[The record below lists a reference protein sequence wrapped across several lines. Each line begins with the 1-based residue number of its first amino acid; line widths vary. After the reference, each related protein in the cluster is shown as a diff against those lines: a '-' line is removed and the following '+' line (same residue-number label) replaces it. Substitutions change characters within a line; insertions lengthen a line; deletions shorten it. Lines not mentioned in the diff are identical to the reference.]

1 MDPGGT
7 TPAGSGGEHVFHYSP
22 DDDDQPAIAIAK
34 AVSWV
39 KDVDVCDL
47 EPLHGAVD
55 TEELDAL
62 FGNQSAGREFYR
74 SSNDRATANPTV
86 TFRYEGCRVVV
97 TSDEIRV
104 SRG

>member
-1 MDPGGT
+1 MDTGGT
-7 TPAGSGGEHVFHYSP
+7 TPAGSGEEHVFHYSSA
-22 DDDDQPAIAIAK
+22 DDDQPAIAIAK

-47 EPLHGAVD
+47 EPLHDAVD

-62 FGNQSAGREFYR
+62 FVDQPAGREFYR
-74 SSNDRATANPTV
+74 SSNDRATANATV
-86 TFRYEGCRVVV
+86 TFRYEGCSVVV

-104 SRG
+104 SGG

>member
-1 MDPGGT
+1 MDPGAT
-7 TPAGSGGEHVFHYSP
+7 TPAGSGEEHVFHYSP
-22 DDDDQPAIAIAK
+22 EDDDQPAIAIAK

-39 KDVDVCDL
+39 KGVDVCDL
-47 EPLHGAVD
+47 EPLHDAVD

-62 FGNQSAGREFYR
+62 FGGQSPGPGFYR
-74 SSNDRATANPTV
+74 SSNDRASANPTV

-104 SRG
+104 SGG